1 MTLSNMKPIVVE
13 DRDTKVCV
21 VTPNWKSVHAV
32 WETDGFV
39 QDMIAEFDSMS
50 RQARR
55 KFAKKVEKQRKFMKL
70 VDEILND
77 QQDIMNNGQ
86 MLDTDGQREFNS
98 DALKITVWDHF
109 VEGSPMVLAAQPN
122 QELVPTLH

>member
-1 MTLSNMKPIVVE
+1 M
-13 DRDTKVCV
+13 
-21 VTPNWKSVHAV
+21 HAV

-39 QDMIAEFDSMS
+39 QDMIAEFDMS

-55 KFAKKVEKQRKFMKL
+55 KFAKVEKQRKFMKL

-98 DALKITVWDHF
+98 DALKITV
-109 VEGSPMVLAAQPN
+109 GSFC
-122 QELVPTLH
+122 